1 MRPFRFARL
10 AASGLLLVFAFVHNA
25 EAQTALSTEIQ
36 PVVEQY
42 FRAIAAG
49 DTDTAFALTSFTTLT
64 LDQSSARGREKGLQ
78 MMRGIKALIDAN
90 GGLRDVESV
99 SEPTGHLM
107 AQTWAMLAFNNGGRE
122 FSAGIRMVKRGGHW
136 RFGDY
141 VAMGFMS
148 GLQEF
153 YHAIANGDTEKALTW
168 VSFVSTNAR
177 DMISR
182 REHMLWAM
190 DMVKQQ
196 IDANGGLKG
205 MGFSPSGGVP
215 ELGGIWSHT
224 SDDIYVPIQLF
235 FNNGRTERSLPIR
248 MVVFYDRDGTWR
260 LDAKDS
266 RRVVLP
272 VAFLDEIEELVKS
285 SYQTAFSGDVAE
297 LIESSVILGVY
308 SNTTTVKQERDRLSR
323 LMGAHITQMR
333 QQAEANGGLKRVEI
347 RQVGIGLPSNIDL
360 ERLMI
365 VGGPRL
371 NVNHLMSGAGV
382 TLVYNNDKTAAG
394 DITLQG
400 YSHGNRFILHQ
411 GKWKLVHGP
420 F

>member
-49 DTDTAFALTSFTTLT
+49 DTDTAFSLTSFTMY
-64 LDQSSARGREKGLQ
+64 DQGSARGQEKGLR

-90 GGLRDVESV
+90 GGLRDVESL
-99 SEPTGHLM
+99 SEPTGQLM
-107 AQTWAMLAFNNGGRE
+107 ARTWGMLVFNNGWRE
-122 FSAGIRMVKRGGHW
+122 ISAGISMVKRGGHW

-148 GLQEF
+148 GLREF

-168 VSFVSTNAR
+168 VSFVRTNAR
-177 DMISR
+177 DMIYR
-182 REHMLWAM
+182 REQMLWVM
-190 DMVKQQ
+190 DMIKQQ
-196 IDANGGLKG
+196 IDANGGLEWV
-205 MGFSPSGGVP
+205 GFSPSGGVP
-215 ELGGIWSHT
+215 ELGGSWSHT
-224 SDDIYVPIQLF
+224 SDEIYVPVQLF

-248 MVVFYDRDGTWR
+248 MVVYDRDGVWR
-260 LDAKDS
+260 LDAEDTK
-266 RRVVLP
+266 RRFPLP
-272 VAFLDEIEELVKS
+272 VAFLNEIEELVKS
-285 SYQTAFSGDVAE
+285 SYQTAFSGDVAG

-371 NVNHLMSGAGV
+371 NANHLMSGVGV

-400 YSHGNRFILHQ
+400 YSYGNRFILHQ